1 MISFQNGNCSCKK
14 GYYGDRCQM
23 KCLPGRYGN
32 NCEQTCHCNNNQ
44 SCDPENG
51 RCYLRC
57 AQGRMGD
64 SCDQGEEAVTSGDC
78 RTQEFSFVW
87 ILFCVLFYNKY
98 RFLFILYQ
106 IYFLQFFLILFCC
119 TFGWCGVFLLVCP
132 RGTFGFNCEEK
143 CNCHNSN
150 CHPETG
156 ECICKAGTRGRHC
169 NKRE

>member
-1 MISFQNGNCSCKK
+1 MAIVHVRRVTMVIGAKWSVFLDVMGTIVS
-14 GYYGDRCQM
+14 R
-23 KCLPGRYGN
+23 LVIVTTTSHVTR
-32 NCEQTCHCNNNQ
+32 
-44 SCDPENG
+44 
-51 RCYLRC
+51 
-57 AQGRMGD
+57 RMG
-64 SCDQGEEAVTSGDC
+64 GATSGVP
-78 RTQEFSFVW
+78 RAGWETVVTKVRKQLLVVIVELKSFLLYEFYFLSYFT
-87 ILFCVLFYNKY
+87 IIIDSSLFCIKFIFTV
-98 RFLFILYQ
+98 FLF
-106 IYFLQFFLILFCC
+106 LFCC